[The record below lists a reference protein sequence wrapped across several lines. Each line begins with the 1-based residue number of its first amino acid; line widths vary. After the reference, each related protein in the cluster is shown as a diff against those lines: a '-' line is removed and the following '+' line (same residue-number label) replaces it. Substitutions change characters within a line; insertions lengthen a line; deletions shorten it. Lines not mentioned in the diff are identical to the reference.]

1 MAVIK
6 GGARSNGRQLG
17 SYLLS
22 KKDNESVR
30 ILEVDSNT
38 SFTEQEFRDLL
49 GDFTLNEQ
57 LTRSRLGLYHGIIN
71 PEEEYSRSMSDK
83 DWQQAADILG
93 EELGFTGQ
101 RRAIVLH
108 AKHGRTH
115 AHIAFERY
123 HHETGKMLSYSHNYR
138 KHDKARARIEQTF
151 NQQPTPVRNPHRA
164 KMKATL
170 TKLWQEEPTA
180 TAFIKAVKQEGYM
193 ISNGFGRN
201 PYMVVDDTGRSFP
214 LVRHLDGIRL
224 KEVRE
229 RFKDT
234 VLAEEKD
241 AIAFM
246 RTQQAVTG
254 QRSAKARQQTKPN
267 EENTQDIAKEAFKEN
282 LAQMRAGQQQRMKGP
297 RMK

>member
-1 MAVIK
+1 
-6 GGARSNGRQLG
+6 
-17 SYLLS
+17 
-22 KKDNESVR
+22 
-30 ILEVDSNT
+30 VDGT
-38 SFTEQEFRDLL
+38 TQFTEQQFRDLL
-49 GDFTLNEQ
+49 GDFSLQEK
-57 LTRSRLGLYHGIIN
+57 LTKSRQGIYHAIIN
-71 PEEEYSRSMSDK
+71 PAPEHSITMSDK
-83 DWQQAADILG
+83 DWQQAADILM
-93 EELGFTGQ
+93 ESLPGFSGQ

-108 AKHGRTH
+108 TKHSRTH
-115 AHIAFERY
+115 AHVACDRY
-123 HHETGKMLSYSHNYR
+123 NVETGKMIPIPHNY
-138 KHDKARARIEQTF
+138 KAHDKARARIEQTF
-151 NQQPTPVRNPHRA
+151 NQQPTPLRNPHRA
-164 KMKATL
+164 EMKATL
-170 TKLWQEEPTA
+170 TKLWQEQSTA
-180 TAFIKAVKQEGYM
+180 TGFIQAVKQEGYM

-254 QRSAKARQQTKPN
+254 QRSAKARQQLKPDN
-267 EENTQDIAKEAFKEN
+267 ETMEQNVAKEAFKEN
-282 LAQMRAGQQQRMKGP
+282 LARMRASQQQRMKGP